1 MCVCI
6 HHIFISQLPADGLPP
21 CLSYCRQY
29 CNEHWGACV
38 FWTILFSRYIPRNG
52 IAGSYGSSI
61 FSFLRNLCT
70 VLHDGNGSP
79 LQCSCLENPK
89 DRGAYWA
96 AVYGVA
102 QGRTRLMQLSSS
114 SSMLF
119 SIVAIPIYMPTNIV
133 GGFPSQR
140 EILMHIFGLL
150 VLVFSLVF

>member
-1 MCVCI
+1 MY
-6 HHIFISQLPADGLPP
+6 HIFFIHSFVDGHLGCFHVLAIVNSDAMNTGLHIS
-21 CLSYCRQY
+21 
-29 CNEHWGACV
+29 
-38 FWTILFSRYIPRNG
+38 FWFMFSSGYIPRNG